1 MAEPRHSDRGFT
13 LVEVLVVIA
22 VLGVLITA
30 LASTIVVI
38 LRTTPSTE
46 TRIDDARTTRGLVT
60 WLTQDVMSTP
70 LANRVNVKSNEEAP
84 PCKDSKGDRLLRMNW
99 TERMKPTEPS
109 TEFIADYRL
118 VPRGS
123 ESVITR
129 YTCSGKEGAGP
140 HANTSSIRLTAGLSN
155 TPNEQRMD
163 WDTDKQNVEVQLTD
177 ARGRVVAKFT
187 ITSRNWVGK

>member
-70 LANRVNVKSNEEAP
+70 LANGFSAESDTVAP
-84 PCKDSKGDRLLRMNW
+84 PCKDSKGDRLIRMRW
-99 TERMKPTEPS
+99 TELDKQ
-109 TEFIADYRL
+109 FVADYRL
-118 VPRGS
+118 VRTGS
-123 ESVITR
+123 TSVITR
-129 YTCSGKEGAGP
+129 YTCSGNP
-140 HANTSSIRLTAGLSN
+140 LANTSTIRLTSGLSN
-155 TPNEQRMD
+155 NPSQQKIARVG
-163 WDTDKQNVEVQLTD
+163 KNVEVRLT
-177 ARGRVVAKFT
+177 GQSGLTVAEFN
-187 ITSRNWVGK
+187 IASRNPVDE

>member
-1 MAEPRHSDRGFT
+1 
-13 LVEVLVVIA
+13 VEVLVVIA

-70 LANRVNVKSNEEAP
+70 LANRVNVESNEENDDEAP
-84 PCKDSKGDRLLRMNW
+84 TCKDSKGDSLLRMNW

-118 VPRGS
+118 VTTGS

-140 HANTSSIRLTAGLSN
+140 HANTSSIRLTAGLSDKK
-155 TPNEQRMD
+155 NEQSMQ
-163 WDTDKQNVEVQLTD
+163 WDTDQQNVEVQLTD
-177 ARGRVVAKFT
+177 ARGRIVAEFN
-187 ITSRNWVGK
+187 IASRNPVG

>member
-70 LANRVNVKSNEEAP
+70 PASGFNP
-84 PCKDSKGDRLLRMNW
+84 PNSDCPGIAGQSLLRMRW
-99 TERMKPTEPS
+99 TELDKQ
-109 TEFIADYRL
+109 FVADYRL
-118 VPRGS
+118 VRTGS
-123 ESVITR
+123 TSVITR
-129 YTCSGKEGAGP
+129 YNCSGNP
-140 HANTSSIRLTAGLSN
+140 LANTSTIRLTSGLSN
-155 TPNEQRMD
+155 YRSEQEIAMVG
-163 WDTDKQNVEVQLTD
+163 KNVGVRLT
-177 ARGRVVAKFT
+177 GQSGLTVAEFN
-187 ITSRNWVGK
+187 IASRNPVDE